1 MLAVA
6 YYMAIQ
12 GIAWTKVSMMGLTL
26 LLGIVGTMLLFYGM
40 RALIAL
46 IVKKGKGIS
55 SFMYLPSGRF
65 RRMSF
70 ISQTPWPSAPC

>member
-1 MLAVA
+1 MLAAA

-26 LLGIVGTMLLFYGM
+26 LLGPAGTMLLFYGM

-46 IVKKGKGIS
+46 IVKKWQGK
-55 SFMYLPSGRF
+55 
-65 RRMSF
+65 
-70 ISQTPWPSAPC
+70 

>member
-12 GIAWTKVSMMGLTL
+12 RIAWTKVSMMGLTL

-46 IVKKGKGIS
+46 IVKKGKGNKQLHV
-55 SFMYLPSGRF
+55 FTF
-65 RRMSF
+65 RQ
-70 ISQTPWPSAPC
+70 IQ

>member
-26 LLGIVGTMLLFYGM
+26 LLGISWYDAAFLWDACADCFD
-40 RALIAL
+40 
-46 IVKKGKGIS
+46 
-55 SFMYLPSGRF
+55 
-65 RRMSF
+65 
-70 ISQTPWPSAPC
+70 C